1 LKSRRS
7 NLPRKES
14 RRFITFGFGVI
25 LSLSLIVGLFSYSRL
40 TFLKAEIDSIANE
53 HHVKTLLIN
62 HMHKIVSE
70 RSLTV
75 HNIMHSVTEDPFRA
89 DEEFMHYNKLATAF
103 VLTREHYSDFP
114 LRQEE
119 SQLFQDTLQ
128 IIRESQPLQ
137 DQLISNVMDGL
148 SGNNTQAMFDK
159 DRKNE
164 QQLYNNFNA
173 LLSSENELSLQ
184 AHTSASDAYNEALL
198 LLIIFSIVT
207 LVVSLIVAQYVI
219 RRVTRTEKALF
230 EEKKQAEI
238 TLHAMG
244 DAVVTTDLS
253 GKILYSNP
261 IAELI
266 IGKSHEEIRG
276 QEFCSVVHILDR
288 NKTPVTFQLED
299 KLAAR
304 NISLADST
312 IINLQNQEEIPIEGT
327 TSLLHDENSQIIG
340 RINIFRDLSENRN
353 LTDLVAWQAT
363 HDTLTGLMNRNQFE
377 QLLSHKL
384 EDAKT
389 NKREHAFLYADLD
402 QFKVINDTC
411 GHTAGDNLLQQVTKT
426 LLTKVRLGDTV
437 SRLGGDEFGLLL
449 DSCSIDTAQRI
460 AEEILQDIQ
469 AFRFDWEGVSFK
481 IGASIGVLEINE
493 ESVSVA
499 KLMSDADAA
508 CYIAKEKGRNCA
520 WIHHSND
527 KEVAHRRDE
536 MVLTTQINQA
546 LEKHRFSMYKQK
558 IMSIK
563 GATQNNLYELLL
575 RMEDENGDEISP
587 TVFIPAAERY
597 SMMPEIDKW
606 VIKTVFTLLAL
617 QKNNALE
624 PEIACINLSGQSL
637 SQEKF
642 LDFVEQE
649 ISNTNVDPEKICF
662 EITETAAIENLQ
674 SVTNFISVLRK
685 KGCKFALDDFGSG
698 MSSFTYLRNFT
709 VDYIK
714 IDGEFVKNINSDNI
728 NREMVKA
735 MHNLG
740 QVMNIKTIAEYVESD
755 AVLDELA
762 NIGIDFVQ
770 GYSIHLPE
778 PVE

>member
-1 LKSRRS
+1 MKSRS
-7 NLPRKES
+7 SKLPRKES
-14 RRFITFGFGVI
+14 RRFITFGFAVI
-25 LSLSLIVGLFSYSRL
+25 LSLSLVVSLYSYSRL
-40 TFLKAEIDSIANE
+40 TFLKTEIDLIASE

-62 HMHKIVSE
+62 SMHKIVSE

-103 VLTREHYSDFP
+103 VLTRDHYSDFP
-114 LRQEE
+114 LRKEE
-119 SQLFQDTLQ
+119 SELYQDTLK

-137 DQLISNVMDGL
+137 DELISNILDGY
-148 SGNNTQAMFDK
+148 SNKNTQAMYDK
-159 DRKNE
+159 DWKNE
-164 QQLYNNFNA
+164 QRLYNNFNA
-173 LLSSENELSLQ
+173 LLSNENELSLK
-184 AHTSASDAYNEALL
+184 AHANASEAYNEALR
-198 LLIIFSIVT
+198 LLIIFSILT
-207 LVVSLIVAQYVI
+207 LVVSLMVAQYVV
-219 RRVTRTEKALF
+219 RRVARTEKALF
-230 EEKKQAEI
+230 EEKRQAEI

-244 DAVVTTDLS
+244 DAVVTTDLF
-253 GKILYSNP
+253 GNILYLNP
-261 IAELI
+261 IAESI
-266 IGKSHEEIRG
+266 IGNSHEEIQG
-276 QEFCSVVHILDR
+276 QKFSSIVHIMDR
-288 NKTPVTFQLED
+288 NKTPVTFQMED
-299 KLAAR
+299 KLTAR
-304 NISLADST
+304 NISLADAT
-312 IINLQNQEEIPIEGT
+312 IINLQTQEEIPIEGT
-327 TSLLHDENSQIIG
+327 TSLMHDENSQIIG

-363 HDTLTGLMNRNQFE
+363 HDTLTGLMNRKQFE
-377 QLLSHKL
+377 QLLNHKL

-389 NKREHAFLYADLD
+389 NNREHAFLYADLD

-411 GHTAGDNLLQQVTKT
+411 GHTAGDTLLQQITKT

-469 AFRFDWEGVSFK
+469 KFRFPWEGVPYK

-493 ESVSVA
+493 DSVSVA

-520 WIHHSND
+520 WVHHSND
-527 KEVAHRRDE
+527 KEVVHRRDE

-546 LEKHRFSMYKQK
+546 LENHRFSIYKQK

-563 GATQNNLYELLL
+563 GTTQNNLYELLL
-575 RMEDENGDEISP
+575 RMQDEDGKEISP
-587 TVFIPAAERY
+587 TAFIPAAERY

-606 VIKTVFTLLAL
+606 VIKAVFSILSLRKGNLL
-617 QKNNALE
+617 E
-624 PEIACINLSGQSL
+624 SEIVCINLSGQSL

-649 ISNTNVDPEKICF
+649 IRNTTVDPKNICF

-674 SVTNFISVLRK
+674 SVTKFITVLRK

-714 IDGEFVKNINSDNI
+714 IDGAFVKNINNDNI
-728 NREMVKA
+728 SREMVKA

-740 QVMNIKTIAEYVESD
+740 RVMNIKTIAEYVESD
-755 AVLDELA
+755 AILEELTK
-762 NIGIDFVQ
+762 IGVDFVQ
-770 GYSIHLPE
+770 GFSIHLPE